1 MNKQE
6 LIALVKEL
14 LQEENLENR
23 NEDLQLLRREYKYL
37 LGRDEDSFAEQE
49 ETDKFIALFNEL
61 AKKEPKLLSSPYE
74 EKKKIIEAARKLLDK
89 KEILAANKDLDK
101 LSDDFRKAGRSGSKE
116 QDDELWNEFRQV
128 KDAFYAK
135 KKAFFEELD
144 KANAEKRA
152 KKEDIIERAKAVI
165 EVENIRE
172 ANAQMDALRKEW
184 KEVGYSGKGDEFL
197 WKDFARVMDEFQEKK
212 KERHGEM
219 LKLFEERAARLRV
232 LQDCSQ
238 TYGAKIIINRIECDD
253 FEAGK
258 ASDTFDF
265 EILPQNLRLNS
276 KGMKPKCCHTY
287 NQIVSLEVVDFLAER
302 FVWFQP
308 FLILRRKIRSAYYK
322 VLRLF

>member
-14 LQEENLENR
+14 LEKENLDDRAN
-23 NEDLQLLRREYKYL
+23 DLQLLRREYKYL

-61 AKKEPKLLSSPYE
+61 AKKEPKLLSSPYQ
-74 EKKKIIEAARKLLDK
+74 EKKNIIEAARKLLDK
-89 KEILAANKDLDK
+89 KEILAANKELDK
-101 LSDDFRKAGRSGSKE
+101 LSDDFRKAGRAGSKE
-116 QDDELWNEFRQV
+116 QDDELWNEFRKV
-128 KDAFYAK
+128 KDEFYAK

-184 KEVGYSGKGDEFL
+184 KEVGYSGKGDEYL
-197 WKDFARVMDEFQEKK
+197 WKDFAKVMDEFQEKK

-219 LKLFEERAARLRV
+219 LKLFEERAAKKEELIKKARILLANSEFTDEEIEQVKGLRNEYK
-232 LQDCSQ
+232 
-238 TYGAKIIINRIECDD
+238 TIG
-253 FEAGK
+253 FAGK
-258 ASDTFDF
+258 EKDDDLWQRFNEVIQKYFD
-265 EILPQNLRLNS
+265 E
-276 KGMKPKCCHTY
+276 MK
-287 NQIVSLEVVDFLAER
+287 F
-302 FVWFQP
+302 
-308 FLILRRKIRSAYYK
+308 YK
-322 VLRLF
+322 D

>member
-14 LQEENLENR
+14 LEEENLDDRAN
-23 NEDLQLLRREYKYL
+23 DLQLLRREYKYL

-61 AKKEPKLLSSPYE
+61 AKKEPKLLSSPYQ
-74 EKKKIIEAARKLLDK
+74 EKKNIIEAARKLLDK
-89 KEILAANKDLDK
+89 KEILAANKELDK
-101 LSDDFRKAGRSGSKE
+101 LSDDFRKAGRAGSKE
-116 QDDELWNEFRQV
+116 QDDELWNEFRKV
-128 KDAFYAK
+128 KDEFYAK

-184 KEVGYSGKGDEFL
+184 KEVGYSGKGDEYL
-197 WKDFARVMDEFQEKK
+197 WKDFAKVMDEFQEKK

-219 LKLFEERAARLRV
+219 LKLFEERAAKKEELIKKARILLANSEFTDEEIEQVKGLRNEYK
-232 LQDCSQ
+232 
-238 TYGAKIIINRIECDD
+238 TIG
-253 FEAGK
+253 FAGK
-258 ASDTFDF
+258 EKDDDLWQRFNEIIQKYFD
-265 EILPQNLRLNS
+265 E
-276 KGMKPKCCHTY
+276 MK
-287 NQIVSLEVVDFLAER
+287 F
-302 FVWFQP
+302 
-308 FLILRRKIRSAYYK
+308 YK
-322 VLRLF
+322 D